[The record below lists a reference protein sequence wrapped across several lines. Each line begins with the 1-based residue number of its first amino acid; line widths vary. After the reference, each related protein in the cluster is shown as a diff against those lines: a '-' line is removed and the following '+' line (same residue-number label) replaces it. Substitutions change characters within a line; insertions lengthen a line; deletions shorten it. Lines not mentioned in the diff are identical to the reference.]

1 MEDLY
6 NYFGGSGIFI
16 QIGAGAGDKDS
27 RANYRDG
34 FTEFVKKL
42 PKNRIKKIILV
53 EPNPVNIPF
62 LRECW
67 KDYPEAC
74 IYEFAVVPEN
84 IDLKN
89 IDFYYSLYDGP
100 NYQVASIIKQ
110 HVLNHYS
117 GDNNVIESFSVP
129 TIHINDFLNKYNDN
143 GNGNGNDEIELLS
156 LDIEGID
163 SEIMLDLKLDNIKV
177 KYISFEYIHMGDNL
191 KDVKKHLENNNF
203 EYIGKGVDY
212 NGFDYLYK
220 KNSN

>member
-6 NYFGGSGIFI
+6 NYISGSGIFI

-74 IYEFAVVPEN
+74 IYELAIIQEN
-84 IDLKN
+84 INLKN

-100 NYQVASIIKQ
+100 NYQVASIVKQ

-129 TIHINDFLNKYNDN
+129 TIHINDFLNKYND
-143 GNGNGNDEIELLS
+143 NGNGNDEIELLS

-191 KDVKKHLENNNF
+191 EDVKKHLENNNF
-203 EYIGKGVDY
+203 EYIGKGVDH

-220 KNSN
+220 QK

>member
-1 MEDLY
+1 MENVY
-6 NYFGGSGIFI
+6 NYYGGSGIFI

-42 PKNRIKKIILV
+42 PKSRIKKIILV

-67 KDYPEAC
+67 KDYKEVF
-74 IYEFAVVPEN
+74 IYELAIIPEN
-84 IDLKN
+84 INLKN

-100 NYQVASIIKQ
+100 NYQVASIVKQ
-110 HVLNHYS
+110 HVLNHYR

-129 TIHINDFLNKYNDN
+129 TIHINEFLNKHNEKK
-143 GNGNGNDEIELLS
+143 EIELLS

-163 SEIMLDLKLDNIKV
+163 SEIVLDLKLDNIKV
-177 KYISFEYIHMGDNL
+177 KYLSFEYIHMGDKL
-191 KDVKKHLENNNF
+191 EDVKKHLENSNF

-220 KNSN
+220 QK

>member
-6 NYFGGSGIFI
+6 NYISGSVIFI

-74 IYEFAVVPEN
+74 IYELAIIPEN
-84 IDLKN
+84 INLKN

-100 NYQVASIIKQ
+100 NYQVASIVKQ

-129 TIHINDFLNKYNDN
+129 TIHINDFLNKYND
-143 GNGNGNDEIELLS
+143 NGNGNDEIELLS

-191 KDVKKHLENNNF
+191 EDVKKHLENNNF
-203 EYIGKGVDY
+203 EYIGKGVDH

-220 KNSN
+220 QK

>member
-6 NYFGGSGIFI
+6 NYISGSGIFI

-74 IYEFAVVPEN
+74 IYELAIIPEN
-84 IDLKN
+84 INLKN

-100 NYQVASIIKQ
+100 NYQVASIVKQ

-143 GNGNGNDEIELLS
+143 GNGNDEIELLS

-163 SEIMLDLKLDNIKV
+163 SEIMLDLELDNIKV
-177 KYISFEYIHMGDNL
+177 TYISFEYIHMGDNL
-191 KDVKKHLENNNF
+191 EDVKKHLENNNF

>member
-6 NYFGGSGIFI
+6 NYISGSGIFI

-53 EPNPVNIPF
+53 EPNPVNILF

-74 IYEFAVVPEN
+74 IYELAIIPEN
-84 IDLKN
+84 INLKN

-100 NYQVASIIKQ
+100 NYQVASIVKQ

-129 TIHINDFLNKYNDN
+129 TIHINDFLNKYND
-143 GNGNGNDEIELLS
+143 NGNGNDEIELLS

-191 KDVKKHLENNNF
+191 EDVKKHLENNNF
-203 EYIGKGVDY
+203 EYIGKGVDH

-220 KNSN
+220 QK

>member
-6 NYFGGSGIFI
+6 NYISGRGIFI

-74 IYEFAVVPEN
+74 IYELAIIPEN
-84 IDLKN
+84 INLKN

-100 NYQVASIIKQ
+100 NYQVASIVKQ

-143 GNGNGNDEIELLS
+143 GNGNDEIELLS

-163 SEIMLDLKLDNIKV
+163 SEIMLDLELDNIKV
-177 KYISFEYIHMGDNL
+177 TYISFEYIHMGDNL
-191 KDVKKHLENNNF
+191 EDVKKHLENSNF
-203 EYIGKGVDY
+203 EYIGKGVDH

-220 KNSN
+220 QK